1 MPTGTEKVFFFGETG
16 REQPVAKMTRMTH
29 LRRHPSGTPASACPD
44 KCVRWGRCESA
55 ALSSGLAK
63 PSCTTVGVT
72 QVPRYPVKMSPMR
85 KGLNRT
91 NTVSREWLAGIVL
104 MFEQLFRFLNFGE
117 ILSRIEIDE
126 DWCEYL

>member
-1 MPTGTEKVFFFGETG
+1 MPSIAHLTSALHDDD
-16 REQPVAKMTRMTH
+16 PVRNPTIR
-29 LRRHPSGTPASACPD
+29 AS
-44 KCVRWGRCESA
+44 ESA
-55 ALSSGLAK
+55 ALSSSLAK

-126 DWCEYL
+126 DWCEHL